1 MGGRNGRGGHS
12 GTAQRKGSGR
22 EPDLP
27 TRGVPVVTEAGLSAP
42 ALLRRRIAEG
52 ETMFFP
58 TCHDALSGRL
68 VQLAGFPC
76 TLFSGFGV
84 AAARFAMPD
93 VGLVTL
99 TEMTDQ
105 LRAACNAVP
114 GLPII
119 ADGDTGYGNAMN
131 VRRTVLDYAAAGA
144 AAVMLEDQVNPKK
157 CGHMPGG
164 REVVS
169 REEAVAKIRAAVDAR
184 AERDILIG
192 ARTDARGL
200 LGFEEALARCR
211 AFEEAGADIVFMEA
225 PESVDELWTF
235 ARTIHKAATFINMAP
250 KTPRADRET
259 LRAMGHSFVAY
270 SVLMQAI
277 IRSMQDT
284 LDALRDDVPDNKP
297 DSNVFEQMEEI
308 TRLRRHQE
316 LEERYK

>member
-1 MGGRNGRGGHS
+1 
-12 GTAQRKGSGR
+12 
-22 EPDLP
+22 
-27 TRGVPVVTEAGLSAP
+27 VTEAGLSAP
-42 ALLRRRIAEG
+42 DLLRRRIAEG
-52 ETMFFP
+52 RTMFFP

-99 TEMTDQ
+99 SEMTDQ

-157 CGHMPGG
+157 CGHMPGA

-225 PESVDELWTF
+225 PESVEELWIF
-235 ARTIHKAATFINMAP
+235 ARTIRKAATFVNMAP
-250 KTPRADRET
+250 KTPRVDRET
-259 LRAMGHSFVAY
+259 LRAMGFSLVAY

-277 IRSMQDT
+277 IHCMQGT
-284 LDALRDDVPDNKP
+284 LDALRDDVLDNKP
-297 DSNVFEQMEEI
+297 DSAVIQRMEEI

-316 LEERYK
+316 LEERYKV